1 MPSLDPK
8 ILAKHYV
15 KTTRNIV
22 ETLSARPKVLGLI
35 ASKDEPS
42 LASARATQQ
51 RFIDTGMDYELMR
64 VTRLDLDA
72 ALDSAYLNPSL
83 HSPLFSS
90 PIFGT
95 HPHDYLNTFA

>member
-15 KTTRNIV
+15 KTTRTIV

-42 LASARATQQ
+42 LAYARATQQ
-51 RFIDTGMDYELMR
+51 RFIETGMIPAGGGRNL
-64 VTRLDLDA
+64 TIA
-72 ALDSAYLNPSL
+72 AAILWTPTVFWALQKPR
-83 HSPLFSS
+83 SS
-90 PIFGT
+90 PR
-95 HPHDYLNTFA
+95 

>member
-15 KTTRNIV
+15 KTTRTIV

-42 LASARATQQ
+42 LAYAHATQQ
-51 RFIDTGMDYELMR
+51 RFK
-64 VTRLDLDA
+64 
-72 ALDSAYLNPSL
+72 P
-83 HSPLFSS
+83 
-90 PIFGT
+90 
-95 HPHDYLNTFA
+95 

>member
-42 LASARATQQ
+42 LAYARATQQ
-51 RFIDTGMDYELMR
+51 RFIETGMDYELMR
-64 VTRLDLDA
+64 VNRLDLEAAIDA
-72 ALDSAYLNPSL
+72 A
-83 HSPLFSS
+83 
-90 PIFGT
+90 
-95 HPHDYLNTFA
+95 